1 MDSPNSPPL
10 PSYSSSDEEPRQSEI
25 SPPPT
30 PPTSDYSESEGNK
43 EEDSWPSEASEF
55 SKGTSDDLYGDPE
68 EDEVTSKRV
77 KLTPDE
83 SDEETFEEKTSDSG
97 SEEEDDDEDEE

>member
-10 PSYSSSDEEPRQSEI
+10 PSYSTSENEPFTKDL

-30 PPTSDYSESEGNK
+30 PPTSDYTESEGDK
-43 EEDSWPSEASEF
+43 EDSWPSQASEF

-68 EDEVTSKRV
+68 EEEVASNRV
-77 KLTPDE
+77 PT
-83 SDEETFEEKTSDSG
+83 TSD
-97 SEEEDDDEDEE
+97 

>member
-10 PSYSSSDEEPRQSEI
+10 PSYSTSDNEPFNRDL

-30 PPTSDYSESEGNK
+30 PPTSDYTESEGDK
-43 EEDSWPSEASEF
+43 EDSWPSEASEF
-55 SKGTSDDLYGDPE
+55 SKGTNDDLYGDPE
-68 EDEVTSKRV
+68 EDEVASNRVNETS
-77 KLTPDE
+77 E
-83 SDEETFEEKTSDSG
+83 EGDEETSEEKTSGSD